1 MPALFSGLTLV
12 FAAIGLDA
20 AAHGEWI
27 IAVAGAALAVWMG
40 SFARAALRRMRS

>member
-1 MPALFSGLTLV
+1 MPALFSVLTLV
-12 FAAIGLDA
+12 FAAIGFDA

-27 IAVAGAALAVWMG
+27 IAAAGAVLAVWMG